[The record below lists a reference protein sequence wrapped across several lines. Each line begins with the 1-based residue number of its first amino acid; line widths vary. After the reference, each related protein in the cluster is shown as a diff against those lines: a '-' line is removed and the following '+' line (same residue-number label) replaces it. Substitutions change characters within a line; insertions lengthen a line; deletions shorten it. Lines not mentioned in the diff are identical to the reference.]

1 MEIAETYKLLG
12 LMLTYPSETLS
23 RASGEILDALR
34 REALLPKKSIRKLED
49 FLAARRRRDLLEL
62 QEEYVDTF
70 DRARAHCLHLFEH
83 VHGESRDR
91 GQAMVNLSETYA
103 ARGLFI
109 NGNELPDYLPMFLE
123 FLSRCPLPE
132 AREQLAEA
140 IDVIAVIGAKL
151 ERRGSPYAVIFEAL
165 EHLSAM
171 KPDRVKIKRA
181 LADAPKDPSTL
192 RELDE
197 QWREAE
203 AFGDDPAAG
212 CGAGGAQ
219 SGFRRQWVEPP
230 ELPK

>member
-1 MEIAETYKLLG
+1 MDTTDTYKLLG
-12 LMLTYPSETLS
+12 LMLTYPGETLL
-23 RASGEILDALR
+23 RASGEIVEALR
-34 REALLPKKSIRKLED
+34 REALLPKKLLRNLED
-49 FLAARRRRDLLEL
+49 FLAARRHRDLLEL

-151 ERRGSPYAVIFEAL
+151 QRRGSPYAVIFEAL
-165 EHLSAM
+165 EHLSAV

-181 LADAPKDPSTL
+181 LADAPKDPQNL

-203 AFGDDPAAG
+203 AFGDAPAAG
-212 CGAGGAQ
+212 RAGGAQ
-219 SGFRRQWVEPP
+219 PGFRRQWVEPP